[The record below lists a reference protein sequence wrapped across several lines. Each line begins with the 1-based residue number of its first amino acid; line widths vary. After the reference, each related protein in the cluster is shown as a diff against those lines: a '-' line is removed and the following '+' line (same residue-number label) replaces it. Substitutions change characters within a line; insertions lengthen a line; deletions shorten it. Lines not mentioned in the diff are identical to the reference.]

1 MVDEEWTTW
10 VVYVVHAEEQLSDR
24 NAVSWQSSS
33 WAVSKHSLLLVE
45 SMAPVTPCGWMRSP

>member
-45 SMAPVTPCGWMRSP
+45 SMAPVTPCG